1 MPLRPDALRL
11 LCLLATL
18 GLAPAV
24 PAALAPSGIELDPRA
39 TVVEHSEEDLAR
51 LHDVP
56 VGRLARAEDVTQGRS
71 TRTVRGTLEGW
82 TWAYPRGV
90 DPADVFAR
98 LRRQLPDEAWFE
110 CQGMDCGISAI
121 WAHDVFAV
129 ADLYGR
135 DRRQQYA
142 AVPRA
147 TSGGP
152 TVVLLYVSERGTR
165 EVFAH
170 LEEIRLAT
178 DAEPGGDADLETAL
192 RRALEATGVARLPR
206 LPLEPDGDPAGA
218 AGPIL
223 EALALAVAALPPA
236 RELWIVVH
244 GRAAEP
250 ADSLEVTRRQAEG
263 IVEALGARLPE
274 RRLRPVG
281 VGMAVPAVLEDAE
294 RVVEIVLPEES

>member
-1 MPLRPDALRL
+1 MPPRPDALRL
-11 LCLLATL
+11 LCLLAAF

-24 PAALAPSGIELDPRA
+24 PAAPAPSGMELDPRA
-39 TVVEHSEEDLAR
+39 TVVEQSEEAVAR

-98 LRRQLPDEAWFE
+98 LRGQLPEEAWFE

-121 WAHDVFAV
+121 WAHEVFAV

-135 DRRQQYA
+135 DRRQHYA

-147 TSGGP
+147 TADGP

-178 DAEPGGDADLETAL
+178 EAGLGGDADLAATL

-206 LPLEPDGDPAGA
+206 LPLDPEGGSSGVAEPV
-218 AGPIL
+218 L
-223 EALALAVAALPPA
+223 EALASAVAALPPE

-250 ADSLEVTRRQAEG
+250 AESLGATRRQAEG
-263 IVEALGARLPE
+263 LARALGARLPG

-281 VGMAVPAVLEDAE
+281 VGMAVPAVLEGAE
-294 RVVEIVLPEES
+294 RVVEIVLPERG